1 MKKHGIEKNQMKK
14 RFGQKCRRVLATRCT
29 YWIPDAPTPAAFE
42 RFNVC
47 AYEKRCSRSCI
58 FSFSRRAV
66 RYTRLTLYNKRR
78 ESDETQL
85 HQDWRHRKLGVNK
98 LSRKEWGLAPALFL
112 CYTETT
118 IILK

>member
-47 AYEKRCSRSCI
+47 AYEKRCSRQVPGS
-58 FSFSRRAV
+58 
-66 RYTRLTLYNKRR
+66 TRCDRIIGTQVLLLFYSAKHHSLTNK
-78 ESDETQL
+78 
-85 HQDWRHRKLGVNK
+85 
-98 LSRKEWGLAPALFL
+98 
-112 CYTETT
+112 
-118 IILK
+118 